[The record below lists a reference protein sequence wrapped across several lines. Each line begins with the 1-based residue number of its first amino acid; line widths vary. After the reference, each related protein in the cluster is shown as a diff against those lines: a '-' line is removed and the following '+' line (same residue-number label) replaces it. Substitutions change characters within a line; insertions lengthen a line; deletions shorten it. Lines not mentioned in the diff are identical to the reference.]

1 MRTLTKKIALCTMFC
16 FFYPQATS
24 ENLGK
29 THFIIGIPQ
38 EVLLQMHPNKKSG
51 NSCCAYFAPDDN
63 LQQILCS
70 YIDQEQE
77 AIDIAI
83 YSFTNKHIAEA
94 IINAYNRGVAVRLI
108 SDPSWL
114 GDSYSKIHLL
124 QTHGI
129 PIYVYNVNYSKK
141 KAISRNIM
149 HHKFIIFKKSKDGKS
164 YIWTGSYNFTRAATL
179 HNQENAIIISKNGTV
194 RQFQTQF
201 ERLLGRCRQF
211 SA

>member
-1 MRTLTKKIALCTMFC
+1 MHILNKKIALCAALC
-16 FFYPQATS
+16 FFYPHATS

-29 THFIIGIPQ
+29 THFIIGVPH
-38 EVLLQMHPNKKSG
+38 EVLAHMQPSKKEGS
-51 NSCCAYFAPDDN
+51 SCCAYFAPDDN
-63 LQQILCS
+63 LQQVLCS

-94 IINAYNRGVAVRLI
+94 IINAYNRGVTIRLI

-114 GDSYSKIHLL
+114 SDNYSKIHLL

-129 PIYVYNVNYSKK
+129 PIHVYNVHYSKK

-149 HHKFIIFKKSKDGKS
+149 HHKFIIFKKNKDGRS
-164 YIWTGSYNFTRAATL
+164 YVWTGSYNFTRAATL
-179 HNQENAIIISKNGTV
+179 HNQENALIISKNRTV
-194 RQFQTQF
+194 RQFQAQF

-211 SA
+211 SF